1 MNKAYLF
8 EAHTIQPYILEG
20 GKLSE
25 MVGASE
31 ILEELVGKDGPLDI
45 VLAEMGLVEKDD
57 FVFARRGGGAFYL
70 LFNDANNARRLME
83 VWALIVGGF
92 APGLQYVHA
101 CGFEAGT
108 QREAIEQAKASMR
121 EQRKHLLPELPE
133 AGPWIRR
140 SPRTGK
146 PAQAIVDGI
155 WIDRAAEVK
164 QLDRFAKGKTLGR
177 KFLNQQHDAYEFP
190 RHMDLDDLKPGKD
203 GKLRKPKGAVFP
215 FNRDNRNIGI
225 IHADGNG
232 LEQILIK
239 LAKELKQSND
249 YAKVFN
255 ELSEKIDTATQ
266 KAARRALASVIAKS
280 DKKVIPA
287 RPLILGG
294 DDLTMIVRADLAL
307 EYARD
312 FISFFES
319 ETEKE
324 LAPLHRQYP
333 GIVPKQMTACAG
345 VAFLRFNQPFS
356 FGYALAESLSVA
368 AKTQSRKCCP
378 EGAVPGR
385 PECVIPGSL
394 AFHRVT
400 SSFIDEYGIA
410 LERELT
416 AKHSG
421 LEIQKTLG
429 AYGAGR
435 FADQLPSFDVLEK
448 IKNLFIEPNMARGP
462 ARHFLTLVSVD
473 PMEAADAWRRWR
485 KNMDKNAV
493 LKEALSH
500 YDDYA
505 AQLRPG
511 FTKDSPF
518 VNDNA
523 EPGRQKTF
531 IGDLINWMAAA
542 GEGEQ

>member
-8 EAHTIQPYILEG
+8 EAHSIQSYILEG
-20 GKLSE
+20 GKLAE

-31 ILEELVGKDGPLDI
+31 ILEELVSEGGPLDK
-45 VLAEMGLVEKDD
+45 VLAEMGLKKDSD

-70 LFNDANNARRLME
+70 LFDDAGHARRLME

-92 APGLQYVHA
+92 APGLEYVHA
-101 CGFEAGT
+101 CCVEAGT
-108 QREAIEQAKASMR
+108 QRDAIEQAKASMR
-121 EQRKHLLPELPE
+121 KQRNQLLPELPE

-155 WIDRAAEVK
+155 WIDRPSKVK
-164 QLDRFAKGKTLGR
+164 LNKRFAKGKTLSQ
-177 KFLNQQHDAYEFP
+177 KFLGDNCNQLEFP
-190 RHMDLDDLKPGKD
+190 RHMEIDEADEM
-203 GKLRKPKGAVFP
+203 RKIEGAVFP

-232 LEQILIK
+232 LGQILIK
-239 LAKELKQSND
+239 LAKELEQSDN

-255 ELSEKIDTATQ
+255 DLSEKIDTATQ
-266 KAARRALASVIAKS
+266 KAARGALASVVAKS

-307 EYARD
+307 EYVRD
-312 FISFFES
+312 FITLFEQ

-333 GIVPKQMTACAG
+333 KIIPKQMTACAG
-345 VAFLRFNQPFS
+345 IAFLKSNQPFS
-356 FGYALAESLSVA
+356 FGYALAESLCSA
-368 AKTQSRKCCP
+368 AKKQSRDCSP
-378 EGAVPGR
+378 EGVM
-385 PECVIPGSL
+385 PGSL

-400 SSFIDEYGIA
+400 GSFIDEYGVA

-416 AKHSG
+416 ARHSG
-421 LEIQKTLG
+421 LEIRKTLG

-435 FADQLPSFDVLEK
+435 FAGKLPSFEVLRK
-448 IKNLFIEPNMARGP
+448 IKDLFIEPDMARGP
-462 ARHFLTLVSVD
+462 ARHFLTLVSID
-473 PMEAADAWRRWR
+473 PMEAKDAWRRWR
-485 KNMDKNAV
+485 KNMGKNSA
-493 LKEALSH
+493 LKKALNH

-505 AQLRPG
+505 AQLD
-511 FTKDSPF
+511 FEKDSPF
-518 VNDNA
+518 ISVNA